1 MKIKE
6 LTVSKGVKVSVNYNS
21 ITVNVSLTAEV
32 DENDDVKTVREELSQ
47 MINNFIDDELVKQRK
62 YLIQK

>member
-21 ITVNVSLTAEV
+21 ITVNVSLTVEV
-32 DENDDVKTVREELSQ
+32 DENEDVKAVREELSQ